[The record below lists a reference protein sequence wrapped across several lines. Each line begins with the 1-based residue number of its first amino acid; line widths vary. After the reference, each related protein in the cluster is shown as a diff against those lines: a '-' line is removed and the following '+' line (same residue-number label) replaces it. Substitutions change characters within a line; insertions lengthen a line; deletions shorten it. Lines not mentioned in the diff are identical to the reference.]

1 MHPTYVTLIIVDVQQ
16 SIPSVEACISS
27 LTINIETVDLNI
39 NVGNTGVVACTGIL
53 LDEVVTF
60 SGNNSYAQLFESF
73 SPIMDFQLKLSFR
86 NSIRNKADCNG
97 LFIYIG
103 SADLSDFLALNLD
116 RGRVS

>member
-1 MHPTYVTLIIVDVQQ
+1 M
-16 SIPSVEACISS
+16 
-27 LTINIETVDLNI
+27 DLDI
-39 NVGNTGVVACTGIL
+39 NVGNSGVVACNGIL

-60 SGNNSYAQLFESF
+60 SGNNSYAILFESF
-73 SPIMDFQLKLSFR
+73 SPITDFRLMLSFR

-103 SADLSDFLALNLD
+103 SADVSDYLALNLD